1 MGARIN
7 FVFKT
12 NLDEPYLVLYSHW
25 GETEWRK
32 DLAQALEFAKP
43 RWTDDSYCLRI
54 IIDQLTKDGRD
65 SETGFGL
72 FLAKQNELDFLD
84 YPVIIDTQA
93 QWVEDEGNKHSW
105 SSFIEYQSE
114 LVEYHNPIPTEIN
127 DYVGN

>member
-32 DLAQALEFAKP
+32 DLAQALDFARP

-84 YPVIIDTQA
+84 YPVIIDIQA
-93 QWVEDEGNKHSW
+93 QWVQDEGNKHSW
-105 SSFIEYQSE
+105 NSFIEYQQE
-114 LVEYHNPIPTEIN
+114 MLEYHNPIPVEIN

>member
-93 QWVEDEGNKHSW
+93 QWVEDEGHKHSW

-114 LVEYHNPIPTEIN
+114 LVEYHAGI
-127 DYVGN
+127 

>member
-93 QWVEDEGNKHSW
+93 QWVEDEGHKHSW

>member
-72 FLAKQNELDFLD
+72 FLAKQNELAFLD
-84 YPVIIDTQA
+84 YPVVIDTQA
-93 QWVEDEGNKHSW
+93 QWVEDEGHKHSW

-127 DYVGN
+127 DYVRN

>member
-32 DLAQALEFAKP
+32 DLAQALDFARP

-54 IIDQLTKDGRD
+54 IIDQLTKDARD
-65 SETGFGL
+65 SETGYGL

-93 QWVEDEGNKHSW
+93 QWVQDEGGQHSW
-105 SSFIEYQSE
+105 NSFIEYQNE
-114 LVEYHNPIPTEIN
+114 LVEYHNPIPVEIN